1 MGKVSTDES
10 KISSIAAGTEIIGDI
25 VSNGNFRFEGLLK
38 GTINISG
45 KLVVDES
52 GVIEGNITCKS
63 AMISGKIDG
72 KIVVDELL
80 ELKHSA
86 NIHGD
91 IVTAKIS
98 IEEGA
103 IFTGTC
109 NMDSKEPL
117 PKDAK
122 K

>member
-1 MGKVSTDES
+1 M
-10 KISSIAAGTEIIGDI
+10 
-25 VSNGNFRFEGLLK
+25 LK